1 MLQTMMITFREGVEA
16 FLIIAIT
23 ALYLRNTGRG
33 DLLGAL
39 RWGTGVAVAGS
50 VLLGIL
56 LARAGGISPLWEG
69 ALALLAMVLVLG
81 CTVHMMRHGRHM
93 AQQIRDQIDASVV
106 RSGRGARGAFW
117 AVFLFT
123 LVMIGREGVEA
134 AAMLAAMAGA
144 AGLRDLF
151 IGGVIGI
158 ALATLLALAWARF
171 GKRVN
176 LTRFFQVTALF
187 MVLFS
192 IQLFIYAFHEFT
204 EAGAIP
210 GLDNQWWHVATE
222 PYGPEG
228 QYGAWLSYSLA
239 LVPLVFLAATWWR
252 DRGVATP
259 SP

>member
-1 MLQTMMITFREGVEA
+1 MFPTMMITFREGVEA

-23 ALYLRNTGRG
+23 ALYLRNTGRA

-39 RWGTGVAVAGS
+39 RWGVAVAVAGS

-69 ALALLAMVLVLG
+69 MLALLAMVLVLG

-93 AQQIRDQIDASVV
+93 AQQIRDQIDVSAA
-106 RSGRGARGAFW
+106 RSGRGAFW

-123 LVMIGREGVEA
+123 LVMIGREGVET

-144 AGLRDLF
+144 ADLRDLF
-151 IGGVIGI
+151 NGGIIGI

-176 LTRFFQVTALF
+176 LTRFFQVTAVFMMLF
-187 MVLFS
+187 A
-192 IQLFIYAFHEFT
+192 IQLFVYAFHEFT
-204 EAGAIP
+204 EANAIP
-210 GLDNQWWHVATE
+210 GLDNEWWHVATE

-228 QYGAWLSYSLA
+228 QFGAWLSYSLVI
-239 LVPLVFLAATWWR
+239 VPLAFIAVTWWR
-252 DRGVATP
+252 DHKAP
-259 SP
+259 AQLA